1 MTINDRKKDAKKRKR
16 ERREKNRRKARLGKG
31 KSGQALFFEKMKKS
45 KYLPG
50 AKFVIEP
57 NGKEKMSEVIFD
69 FAKPLLDECRDSDT
83 EKKAISLAILVWNV
97 SLLPQKSRNHAI
109 QKMHSNLLSSDD
121 AADLATMMYYVDML
135 MERKRKYFP
144 NNKRAII
151 DYQFSGSGK
160 DRRLDVAS
168 TLSH

>member
-1 MTINDRKKDAKKRKR
+1 MTEKKDAKRRKR

-31 KSGQALFFEKMKKS
+31 KSGQALLLEKMKKS

-57 NGKEKMSEVIFD
+57 NGKEKMSEVVLD

-83 EKKAISLAILVWNV
+83 EKKAISLAILVWNM
-97 SLLPQKSRNHAI
+97 SLLPENSRDQAI
-109 QKMHSNLLSSDD
+109 QKMYSDLLPSDD
-121 AADLATMMYYVDML
+121 ATDLATMMYCVDML

-144 NNKRAII
+144 KNKRAII